1 MASLETPLRNAGFEI
16 SESSPGTRRLRR
28 GGRLVSEAH
37 YAGSDAWSGRSWLV
51 NLEHGYSLQIDS
63 EAQ

>member
-1 MASLETPLRNAGFEI
+1 LEV
-16 SESSPGTRRLRR
+16 SEPSPGTRRLRR
-28 GGRLVSEAH
+28 GERLVSEAH
-37 YAGSDAWSGRSWLV
+37 YAGGNAWSGRSWLV